1 MADRPTSKTHKH
13 PCPDC
18 KQCQWCSEVRC
29 RVCRPDIY
37 AKLDACPRKLRQL
50 RDQLKKREQRARRH

>member
-1 MADRPTSKTHKH
+1 MSSDKICQTHKH

-37 AKLDACPRKLRQL
+37 RKLDRCPKKLKAL
-50 RDQLKKREQRARRH
+50 REKLKGG